1 MRCDDPADPAFFKER
16 RPGSEEVSRYGDVR
30 NEYQRDRAR
39 IIHSAAFRR
48 LQGKT
53 QVMGVGEGDF
63 HRTRLT
69 HSIECAQIG
78 AGLLGI
84 LEAANEKGQLEDE
97 VVPWLPNRDLIEAA
111 CFAHDLGHP
120 PFGHGGER
128 ALHEKMHACGGFE
141 GNGQTLRILTRL
153 EKYREIGQGIN
164 PTRRLVLAVLKYPAP
179 YASFAASDYRSKP
192 PKCYF
197 DEEETIVAWAM
208 EGFSEAER
216 LRMKEY
222 RDARGRTEYLTLDCS
237 LLNLADDIAYGVH
250 DIEDITARRL
260 VSDRAIKE
268 AIEAAFKPIGGSIK
282 HGEIILTAADVS
294 TRLLETS
301 YRRKAVVSEMVN
313 LFVTAMTLEPVKGF
327 SHPLLAF
334 RAVLPEP
341 HRKLLRELKKIAH
354 DLVVRKANVQQL
366 ERRGQRVVSAIYDE
380 LIQKPEELIPSNS
393 WNDLRASG
401 TCTQR
406 RVCDYIAGM
415 TDSYAEKV
423 FHRLFTPGF
432 GSSGDE
438 L

>member
-1 MRCDDPADPAFFKER
+1 MRCDDPADPRFFMER
-16 RPGSEEVSRYGDVR
+16 HPDGDEIARHGDVR
-30 NEYQRDRAR
+30 DEYQRDRAR

-78 AGLLGI
+78 TGLLGK
-84 LEAANEKGQLEDE
+84 LDEAKEKGELAKA

-128 ALHEKMHACGGFE
+128 ALHQKMHACGGFE

-153 EKYREIGQGIN
+153 EKYRETGRGIN

-179 YASFAASDYRSKP
+179 YGSFAPSDYRSKP

-197 DEEETIVAWAM
+197 DEEKDIVAWAM
-208 EGFSEAER
+208 AGFSETER
-216 LRMKEY
+216 TRLKES
-222 RDARGRTEYLTLDCS
+222 RDAKGRTEHLTLDCS

-260 VSDRAIKE
+260 ASGPAIEE
-268 AIEAAFKPIGGSIK
+268 AIQKAFEPIGGTIR
-282 HGEIILTAADVS
+282 HGDTELTAKSVGE
-294 TRLLETS
+294 RLLDTS
-301 YRRKAVVSEMVN
+301 YKRKAVVSEMVN
-313 LFVTAMTLEPVKGF
+313 LFVTNVSLEPVEEL
-327 SHPLLAF
+327 SHPLLAY

-341 HRKLLRELKKIAH
+341 HHTLLRNLKDLAH

-366 ERRGQRVVSAIYDE
+366 ERRGQRVVSALYDE
-380 LIQKPEELIPSNS
+380 LTQDPEGLIPSNS
-393 WNDLRASG
+393 WNDLKASG
-401 TCTQR
+401 ACTQR
-406 RVCDYIAGM
+406 QVCDYIAGM

-432 GSSGDE
+432 GNSGDE